1 MITIR
6 SAETRGHASFGWLD
20 TWHTFSF
27 GQYYD
32 PKHMGFGALRV
43 INDDRIAPGTGFPM
57 HGHEDM
63 EIVTYVMEGAL
74 EHRDSLG
81 NQGVIR
87 AGEVQ
92 RMRAGTGIRHSE
104 YNASATEGIHLLQI
118 WVLPDQK
125 GLEPGYKQ
133 IRLDQEGRSGRYQ
146 LIASPDGREGS
157 VDIHQDMS
165 IYAARLAPDQAIF
178 HAVAPGRRAWLQVA
192 SGSLSLNGYP
202 LNEGDGAAITGE
214 TNLTLNAAQ
223 PAEVLLFDLQ

>member
-6 SAETRGHASFGWLD
+6 PAQTRGHANFGWLD

-32 PKHMGFGALRV
+32 PQYLGFGSLRV
-43 INDDRIAPGTGFPM
+43 INDDRIAAGAGFPM

-81 NQGVIR
+81 NQGVIE

-104 YNASATEGIHLLQI
+104 HNASATDGIHLLQI
-118 WVLPDQK
+118 WIVPDQK
-125 GLEPGYKQ
+125 GLEPGYRQ
-133 IRLDQEGRSGRYQ
+133 IRLDPQGRAGRFQ

-157 VDIHQDMS
+157 VDIHQDAS
-165 IYAARLAPDQAIF
+165 IYAARFNPGDSITFPVSAGRQAY
-178 HAVAPGRRAWLQVA
+178 LQVA
-192 SGSLSLNGYP
+192 TGQVALNGYP
-202 LNEGDGAAITGE
+202 LREGDGAAITE
-214 TNLTLNAAQ
+214 EDRLSLTTEHS
-223 PAEVLLFDLQ
+223 AEILLFDLK

>member
-6 SAETRGHASFGWLD
+6 PAQTRGHANFGWLD

-32 PKHMGFGALRV
+32 PQYLGFGSLRV
-43 INDDRIAPGTGFPM
+43 INDDRIAAGAGFPM

-81 NQGVIR
+81 NQGVIT

-104 YNASATEGIHLLQI
+104 YNASATDGIHLLQI
-118 WVLPDQK
+118 WIMPDQK
-125 GLEPGYKQ
+125 GLEPSYKQ
-133 IRLDQEGRSGRYQ
+133 IRLDPLGRSGRFQ
-146 LIASPDGREGS
+146 LIASPDGRDGS
-157 VDIHQDMS
+157 VDIHQDAS
-165 IYAARLAPDQAIF
+165 IYAAQLN
-178 HAVAPGRRAWLQVA
+178 PGDSIDFPVKPSRRAYLQVA
-192 SGSLSLNGYP
+192 TGSASLNGHP
-202 LNEGDGAAITGE
+202 LQEGDGAAITGE
-214 TNLTLNAAQ
+214 DQLKLETGH
-223 PAEVLLFDLQ
+223 PAEILLFDLQ